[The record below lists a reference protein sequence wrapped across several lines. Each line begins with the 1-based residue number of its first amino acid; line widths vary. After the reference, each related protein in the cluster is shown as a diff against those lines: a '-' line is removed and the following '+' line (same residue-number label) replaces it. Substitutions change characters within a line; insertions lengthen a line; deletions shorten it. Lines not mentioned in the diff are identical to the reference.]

1 MYHMVKLTLI
11 DCHIFLFLLAR
22 QAQLRSMLSS
32 FPGRFLIVL
41 IRWVS
46 ESGGYP
52 RQLQGFPTPGLANY
66 QATGGPLVLL

>member
-1 MYHMVKLTLI
+1 MVKLTLI

-32 FPGRFLIVL
+32 SLEDFLLFQFGGVL
-41 IRWVS
+41 